1 MTVRPAVRDSAAQAA
16 RRETGGTALRR
27 GARPG
32 RRWRSWLG
40 LGAVGFLVAAGCAS
54 QIAPVVPDGAPGAPS
69 EPPRAERCDVQDFPT
84 AAEVPDG
91 AKSLGWVQVRR
102 KADDE
107 ATFLSLRQAVCARGG
122 DGISGT
128 AWIREASE
136 SEPSALRASA
146 WKLP

>member
-1 MTVRPAVRDSAAQAA
+1 MTVRPAVRGSAAQAA
-16 RRETGGTALRR
+16 GDETERTARL
-27 GARPG
+27 G
-32 RRWRSWLG
+32 RRWRSG
-40 LGAVGFLVAAGCAS
+40 TVAFLFAAGCAS
-54 QIAPVVPDGAPGAPS
+54 QIAPVVPDGAPGASS
-69 EPPRAERCDVQDFPT
+69 EAPREERCDVQDFPT

-102 KADDE
+102 KGDDE

-122 DGISGT
+122 DGISGM